1 MNTAFEK
8 QSNNQAL
15 GEEHM
20 KDNTEELASGLLTRD
35 QMQTEALTI
44 ETLLDAVMA
53 VYGSFDHT
61 EMIELVEM
69 AQKRAKRLNTALD
82 SVYVQDDAA

>member
-1 MNTAFEK
+1 
-8 QSNNQAL
+8 
-15 GEEHM
+15 M
-20 KDNTEELASGLLTRD
+20 KDNTDEPATGPLTRD

-53 VYGSFDHT
+53 LYGSFDHT

-82 SVYVQDDAA
+82 SVYVRENAA